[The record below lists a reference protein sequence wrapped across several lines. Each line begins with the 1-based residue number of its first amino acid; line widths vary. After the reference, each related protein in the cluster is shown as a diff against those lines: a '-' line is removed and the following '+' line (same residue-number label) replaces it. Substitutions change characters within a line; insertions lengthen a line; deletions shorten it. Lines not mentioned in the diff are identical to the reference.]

1 MPGHRLLPSLTD
13 KQGSMKPQL
22 FLEAFLDLQN
32 ENLLEIK
39 TNIQEVQWRQQ
50 KYRYSLMNSV
60 SPNEFYLAPGLQLD
74 EPVNF
79 LF

>member
-39 TNIQEVQWRQQ
+39 TNIQEVEWRQQ
-50 KYRYSLMNSV
+50 NTDIAS
-60 SPNEFYLAPGLQLD
+60 
-74 EPVNF
+74 
-79 LF
+79 